1 MGSIAVCPGSFDPVT
16 NGHFDIIKRGANVF
30 DTIYVVVLNNSSKS
44 PLFTGE
50 ERVALLKEVTKS
62 LPNVVVESYSGLLME
77 YAKEK
82 QAKTILRGL
91 RAVSDFEYEMQIT
104 SVNRVLDK
112 EIETLFMMT
121 NNQYSFLSSSIV
133 KEVAKYGG
141 NISELVPPLLEKRLQ
156 KNLNSCLKN
165 KIKKNVTFSLP
176 IRKRHVLFLLGTMK
190 KRSF

>member
-16 NGHFDIIKRGANVF
+16 NGHLDIIKRGSNVF
-30 DTIYVVVLNNSSKS
+30 DTLYVVVLNNSSKN
-44 PLFTGE
+44 PLFTVQ
-50 ERVALLKEVTKS
+50 ERIELLKQVTES
-62 LPNVVVESYSGLLME
+62 IPNVVVESYSGLLIE
-77 YAKEK
+77 YAKQK
-82 QAKTILRGL
+82 QASTILRGL

-141 NISELVPPLLEKRLQ
+141 NISELVPPVVKEAL
-156 KNLNSCLKN
+156 S
-165 KIKKNVTFSLP
+165 KKFSAN
-176 IRKRHVLFLLGTMK
+176 
-190 KRSF
+190 